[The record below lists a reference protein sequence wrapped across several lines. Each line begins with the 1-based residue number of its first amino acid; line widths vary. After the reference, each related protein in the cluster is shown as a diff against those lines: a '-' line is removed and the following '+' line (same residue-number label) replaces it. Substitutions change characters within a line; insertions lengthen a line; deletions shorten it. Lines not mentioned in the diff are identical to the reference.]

1 MANYADDDVK
11 GIVEEMAEDRGRAM
25 NRTSTQKRSAGA
37 SSRTGLGRALLF
49 GGIAMVALVVALFLL
64 LGKGDPEQDEGWHR
78 LTERVERM
86 ESTLNRLETTSEE
99 LPALLGRIEGL
110 GKSVSRLESNQRT
123 LMDRVDRLSRRMDAL
138 AETRGSSGA
147 RAPQASE
154 GRTTENPSTHTVQQ
168 GETLF
173 RIAKRYG
180 LSIQELC
187 TLNGMNR
194 NEVIQ
199 PGQKLIVGKGD

>member
-1 MANYADDDVK
+1 MSNQPDDDVK

-25 NRTSTQKRSAGA
+25 NRTSTQKRSAGP
-37 SSRTGLGRALLF
+37 SSRSGLGRALLF

-64 LGKGDPEQDEGWHR
+64 LGKGDPEPDEGWHR
-78 LTERVERM
+78 LTERVDRL

-99 LPALLGRIEGL
+99 VPALLGRIEGL
-110 GKSVSRLESNQRT
+110 GKSVSGLESDQRS

-138 AETRGSSGA
+138 AENEGSSGG
-147 RAPQASE
+147 RAPQSSQ
-154 GRTTENPSTHTVQQ
+154 GRTTENRSTHTVQQ

-173 RIAKRYG
+173 RIAKQYG

-187 TLNGMNR
+187 TLNGMNP

-199 PGQKLIVGKGD
+199 PGQRLIVEKGD